1 MLNSSLEPQSGFGIK
16 TAVSIDPSPRIV
28 TPPRVD
34 DDQSGSGSKVGIGVL
49 LGVLRRWWWRIL
61 PLSLLAAVL
70 GGSVGWFLTVPMYS
84 ATAYLKVDS
93 DDRRLIFQTADEG
106 GSASNFQLYRST
118 QQQMMKTP
126 FVLNTALRKEG
137 ISELAE
143 LVEAPSAMDW
153 LQNSIKVEFPGNGE
167 IMRASLETQNS
178 DSCVKIINAV
188 VEAYMEEVVLNERN
202 DRLKRLNSLEK
213 VYSEAEQKVRT
224 KRSELRALATALGTS
239 DTDSLTVAQ
248 QNALQQFGV
257 MQTQLSEVQFQL
269 MQAEGEL
276 EIAKKW
282 EEQTLAELKKTAAE
296 SGETEAETPV
306 ADFVKTPKINSLQ
319 DEVDRAR
326 SRLASLRGN
335 MGVNHPSYRRMAD
348 ELAFNEQVL
357 KRNLEEAQQDYQ
369 KQLELD
375 RERLKGVAPGMSPE
389 LAGKLK
395 SNYDFVSMIA
405 KAETLKNQEKMLL
418 EKVDQLSEETRQLGL
433 SSIDV
438 ELMRAE
444 IEGLEDVLQRVSQEV
459 ERTKIE
465 LQTDSRI
472 KLLSPAETAIPPDP
486 KKRLMR
492 AGALGAFGLFLPFG
506 LVVLWDLAR
515 RKVDD
520 SNSVSKAL
528 SIDSI
533 GTIPIVTWDFT
544 RDPTS
549 ARHQM
554 KHHQLLESVSAVAT
568 MLLHRAENDNMKVF
582 MITSAV
588 SGEGKS
594 SVAYLLSRSL
604 AHFGKKVAVVDF
616 DLRRPAVHR
625 MFGVPQSPGVS
636 EFLAGE
642 SSLED
647 CVQHIGSLSLDV
659 FVAGQVEVSLQKK
672 ITDGTV
678 AKLFEQL
685 RHEYDI
691 VIVDSCPILP
701 VVDSR
706 LISKYIDGVVFTLF
720 RDYSRFPQ
728 ASRALEILRSF
739 GVHVLG
745 SLVTGGDQEQYGYRS
760 YNYYTKPTA
769 RLTDSRDSS

>member
-1 MLNSSLEPQSGFGIK
+1 
-16 TAVSIDPSPRIV
+16 
-28 TPPRVD
+28 
-34 DDQSGSGSKVGIGVL
+34 
-49 LGVLRRWWWRIL
+49 
-61 PLSLLAAVL
+61 
-70 GGSVGWFLTVPMYS
+70 MYS

-137 ISELAE
+137 VSGLAE
-143 LVEAPSAMDW
+143 LVEAPNAIEW
-153 LQNSIKVEFPGNGE
+153 LQKSIKIDFPDNGE
-167 IMRASLETQNS
+167 IMRASVETKNS

-213 VYSEAEQKVRT
+213 VYSEAEQKVRS

-248 QNALQQFGV
+248 QNALQQFGL

-276 EIAKKW
+276 EIARKW
-282 EEQTLAELKKTAAE
+282 EEQTLAEFEKTAAANNE
-296 SGETEAETPV
+296 NGVETPV
-306 ADFVKTPKINSLQ
+306 AEFVKTPKISSLQ

-326 SRLASLRGN
+326 SRLESLRGN
-335 MGVNHPSYRRMAD
+335 LGVNHPSYRRMAD
-348 ELAFNEQVL
+348 ELAFNEKVL
-357 KRNLEEAQQDYQ
+357 KRNLEEAQEDYQ

-375 RERLKGVAPGMSPE
+375 RQRLKDASPGMNPE
-389 LAGKLK
+389 LARKLA
-395 SNYDFVSMIA
+395 SNYDFVSMVA
-405 KAETLKNQEKMLL
+405 KAETLKNQEKLL
-418 EKVDQLSEETRQLGL
+418 REKVDQLSEETRQLGL

-444 IEGLEDVLQRVSQEV
+444 IESLEDVLQRVSQEV

-472 KLLSPAETAIPPDP
+472 KLLSPAETSIPPDP

-492 AGALGAFGLFLPFG
+492 AGALGTFGLLVPFG
-506 LVVLWDLAR
+506 LVVFWDLAR
-515 RKVDD
+515 RKVNDT
-520 SNSVSKAL
+520 NSVSKAL
-528 SIDSI
+528 SIESI
-533 GTIPIVTWDFT
+533 GTIPIATWDFT
-544 RDPTS
+544 RDPIGD
-549 ARHQM
+549 RNQM

-568 MLLHRAENDNMKVF
+568 MLLYRAENDNMKVF
-582 MITSAV
+582 MISSAV

-604 AHFGKKVAVVDF
+604 ANFGKKVALIDF
-616 DLRRPAVHR
+616 DLRRPTVHR
-625 MFGVPQSPGVS
+625 LFGVPQTPGVL

-647 CVQHIGSLSLDV
+647 CVQHIGGLSLDV

-706 LISKYIDGVVFTLF
+706 LISRYIDGVVFTLL

-739 GVHVLG
+739 GVNVLG

-760 YNYYTKPTA
+760 YSYYTKPTA
-769 RLTDSRDSS
+769 RLTDSGDSLS